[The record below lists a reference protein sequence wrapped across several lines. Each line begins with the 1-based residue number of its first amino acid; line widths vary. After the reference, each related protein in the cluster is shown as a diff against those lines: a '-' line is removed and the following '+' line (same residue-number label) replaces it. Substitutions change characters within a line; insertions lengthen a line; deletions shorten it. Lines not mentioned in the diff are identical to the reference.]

1 MSDTLSSVRPREP
14 TGPRPVVDARALE
27 RLLARAQEIRDEEL
41 GRLLAATPASAR
53 LFERARRILPFGVVS
68 SFQKMQPYPLYLTH
82 GKASRVWDQDG
93 REYLDFHGGFGAMV
107 VGHAHP
113 RIVEALHEAAGR
125 GTHFAVTTEEAV
137 AYGEAICRRFNLEA
151 IRFANSGT
159 EATMDAIRVARAA
172 TGRDVVCKI
181 EGSYHGHHDSVM
193 FSVLPN
199 ADVMGGRERPSSAP
213 VSKGMV
219 KDAAKYIEVVPFN
232 DADHLERVFTERG
245 KDIACLI
252 MEPAMMNIGIV
263 LPQPGYLQR
272 ARELCTR
279 HGVVFIYD
287 EIKTGFTIAPGG
299 ATERFGVQPDLV
311 CLAKAIAGGLPAAA
325 FGGREDLMRL
335 IERGVSQQGTYNG
348 NPLVS
353 HVGLVVLNEILTPAA
368 YQHFA
373 RLGERLAAGCQRTID
388 RFGIPAHSIDLGA
401 KGCVSY
407 RATPLKNYRDFLDT
421 RPELFAASYPWLL
434 NRGIFMTPGDEEQW
448 TLSVQHTDADV
459 DRYIEVFTD
468 FCEALGR

>member
-1 MSDTLSSVRPREP
+1 
-14 TGPRPVVDARALE
+14 
-27 RLLARAQEIRDEEL
+27 
-41 GRLLAATPASAR
+41 
-53 LFERARRILPFGVVS
+53 
-68 SFQKMQPYPLYLTH
+68 
-82 GKASRVWDQDG
+82 
-93 REYLDFHGGFGAMV
+93 V

-113 RIVEALHEAAGR
+113 RIVEAVHEAASR
-125 GTHFAVTTEEAV
+125 GTHFAVTTESAV
-137 AYGEAICRRFNLEA
+137 AFGEEICRRFNLEML
-151 IRFANSGT
+151 RFANSGT

-193 FSVLPN
+193 FSIVPN
-199 ADVMGGRERPSSAP
+199 ADLMGGRDRPGSAP

-232 DADHLERVFTERG
+232 DADHLERVLQERG
-245 KDIACLI
+245 HEIACLI

-263 LPQPGYLQR
+263 VPQPGYLQR
-272 ARELCTR
+272 VRELCTK
-279 HGVVFIYD
+279 HGVVFIFD

-311 CLAKAIAGGLPAAA
+311 CLAKAISGGLPAAA

-335 IERGVSQQGTYNG
+335 IERGVSQMGTYNG

-353 HVGLVVLNEILTPAA
+353 HVGLVTLTEVLTPDA
-368 YQHFA
+368 YRHFA
-373 RLGERLAAGCQRTID
+373 KIGTRLARGCQAAID
-388 RFGIPAHSIDLGA
+388 RHGLPAHTVDLGA

-407 RATPLKNYRDFLDT
+407 RPTPMKDYRDFLDT
-421 RPELFAASYPWLL
+421 KPELFAASYPWLL

-448 TLSVQHTDADV
+448 TLSVQHTEADI
-459 DRYIEVFTD
+459 DHYIGVFTE
-468 FCEALGR
+468 FCGVLAG

>member
-1 MSDTLSSVRPREP
+1 MTTTLAGEHAMRDRLL
-14 TGPRPVVDARALE
+14 GRAQELGQAE
-27 RLLARAQEIRDEEL
+27 MAQLLARTPRSAQ
-41 GRLLAATPASAR
+41 
-53 LFERARRILPFGVVS
+53 LFERASRTLPFGVVS
-68 SFQKMQPYPLYLTH
+68 SFQKMQPYPIYVTH
-82 GKASRVWDQDG
+82 GKGSHIWDQDG
-93 REYLDFHGGFGAMV
+93 TEYLDFHCGFGAMV

-113 RIVEALHEAAGR
+113 RIVEAVHEAAGR
-125 GTHFAVTTEEAV
+125 GTHFAVTTESAV
-137 AYGEAICRRFNLEA
+137 AFGEEICRRFKLEML
-151 IRFANSGT
+151 RFTNSGT

-193 FSVLPN
+193 FSIVPN
-199 ADVMGGRERPSSAP
+199 ADLMGGRDRPGSAP

-219 KDAAKYIEVVPFN
+219 KDAARYIQVVPFN
-232 DADHLERVFTERG
+232 DADHLERVFEERG
-245 KDIACLI
+245 REIACLI

-263 LPQPGYLQR
+263 VPQPGYLQR
-272 ARELCTR
+272 VRELCTR
-279 HGVVFIYD
+279 HGVVFIFD

-311 CLAKAIAGGLPAAA
+311 CLAKAISGGLPAAA

-335 IERGVSQQGTYNG
+335 IERGVSQMGTYNG

-353 HVGLVVLNEILTPAA
+353 HVGLVTLTEVLTPDA
-368 YQHFA
+368 YRHFA
-373 RLGERLAAGCQRTID
+373 AIGTRLARGCQAAIERH
-388 RFGIPAHSIDLGA
+388 GIPAHTVDLGA

-407 RATPLKNYRDFLDT
+407 RPEPMKDYRDFLDT

-448 TLSVQHTDADV
+448 TLSVQHTEADV
-459 DRYIEVFTD
+459 DRYIEVFAG
-468 FCEALGR
+468 FCAAIAP